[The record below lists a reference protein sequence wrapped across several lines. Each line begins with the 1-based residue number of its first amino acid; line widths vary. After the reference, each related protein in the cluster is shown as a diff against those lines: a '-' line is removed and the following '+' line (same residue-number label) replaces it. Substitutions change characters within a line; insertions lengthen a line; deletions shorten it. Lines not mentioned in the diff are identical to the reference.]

1 MRIEIEMERVE
12 SESTTLAFSFSALR
26 GVSFVSVA
34 AVVVVEGC
42 EEEEEETSV
51 AAAAV
56 AGLKSR
62 RDCAGRRQ
70 PHNAGQGEAAGNVT
84 VALEVTGAEGGN
96 GRSGIRAPKPASPP
110 PPAAPPGGL
119 GLIFQLLVLLCTR
132 SHVSPH
138 PHSSIHSVLSFGPK
152 RDGGPLPERSR
163 SRPVTEVGSLFASG
177 VLIGVRQHRFATTR
191 SPRRPLRRGAVLH
204 RQQQVHF
211 PRSPIPTERT
221 SAPTLPFSSLSPSLP
236 FTHSHELSRGRT
248 RRPRRRSFP
257 PSPLSRTITAEC
269 HSGALTPLHS
279 RWDSTRSGGR
289 DRGGLPY
296 FEQPR

>member
-1 MRIEIEMERVE
+1 MRIEMERVE
-12 SESTTLAFSFSALR
+12 SESTTLAVSFSALR

-62 RDCAGRRQ
+62 RDCAGGRQ

-96 GRSGIRAPKPASPP
+96 GQSGIRASRPASPP

-132 SHVSPH
+132 SHVSHH
-138 PHSSIHSVLSFGPK
+138 PHSSTHSVLSFGPK
-152 RDGGPLPERSR
+152 RDGD
-163 SRPVTEVGSLFASG
+163 
-177 VLIGVRQHRFATTR
+177 
-191 SPRRPLRRGAVLH
+191 
-204 RQQQVHF
+204 HF
-211 PRSPIPTERT
+211 PNGRGPDQSLKL
-221 SAPTLPFSSLSPSLP
+221 APY
-236 FTHSHELSRGRT
+236 SHLA
-248 RRPRRRSFP
+248 F
-257 PSPLSRTITAEC
+257 
-269 HSGALTPLHS
+269 
-279 RWDSTRSGGR
+279 
-289 DRGGLPY
+289 
-296 FEQPR
+296 

>member
-12 SESTTLAFSFSALR
+12 SESTTLAVSFSALR

-51 AAAAV
+51 AAAAAV

-62 RDCAGRRQ
+62 RDCAGGRQ

-96 GRSGIRAPKPASPP
+96 GQSGIRASKPASPP

-132 SHVSPH
+132 SHVSHH
-138 PHSSIHSVLSFGPK
+138 PHSSTHSVL
-152 RDGGPLPERSR
+152 
-163 SRPVTEVGSLFASG
+163 
-177 VLIGVRQHRFATTR
+177 
-191 SPRRPLRRGAVLH
+191 
-204 RQQQVHF
+204 
-211 PRSPIPTERT
+211 
-221 SAPTLPFSSLSPSLP
+221 
-236 FTHSHELSRGRT
+236 
-248 RRPRRRSFP
+248 
-257 PSPLSRTITAEC
+257 
-269 HSGALTPLHS
+269 
-279 RWDSTRSGGR
+279 
-289 DRGGLPY
+289 
-296 FEQPR
+296 

>member
-1 MRIEIEMERVE
+1 MR
-12 SESTTLAFSFSALR
+12 
-26 GVSFVSVA
+26 
-34 AVVVVEGC
+34 AVVSRTTQVKARPPG
-42 EEEEEETSV
+42 TSP
-51 AAAAV
+51 
-56 AGLKSR
+56 SR
-62 RDCAGRRQ
+62 SRS
-70 PHNAGQGEAAGNVT
+70 P
-84 VALEVTGAEGGN
+84 EGGN

-132 SHVSPH
+132 SHVSHH

-221 SAPTLPFSSLSPSLP
+221 SAPSLPFSSLFLSPLP
-236 FTHSHELSRGRT
+236 FLHSHEPSRGRT

-257 PSPLSRTITAEC
+257 PSPPLAHYHCRVPLWRSHSTTLSL
-269 HSGALTPLHS
+269 GLG
-279 RWDSTRSGGR
+279 SGGR